1 MSEIGH
7 EKQASAALLLIQQ
20 KKYILSLH
28 ILSKDAKTS
37 MRHIIDEYSSLNGI
51 AHTVDGRVA
60 RHLITSQDHRKIF
73 QSGSSLLC

>member
-1 MSEIGH
+1 MFEIGH
-7 EKQASAALLLIQQ
+7 EKRASAALLLIQQ

-37 MRHIIDEYSSLNGI
+37 MRQIIDEYSSLNGI

-60 RHLITSQDHRKIF
+60 RHLITSQDHRKYI
-73 QSGSSLLC
+73 SEW